1 MKTIVLGAG
10 QVGGQIC
17 RYLSREN
24 CDVTVVDTDG
34 VRVKQ
39 LMEQLNLAGIAGHA
53 ADPAILKMAGVEQA
67 DLLVAVTLADEANI
81 VACLVARTLGSKA
94 RTIARLRNQNFL
106 DGVIKEQGG
115 PIDTVINPEREVA
128 EAAVRLLDSPSL
140 FDRRNI
146 LEDSAVLAGIR
157 LNDDCPLLNTT
168 LRQMSDLFQG
178 LMAVVVGFRRHGT
191 LVVATS
197 DDQLFAGDEVYVCIA
212 RGDLERTLH
221 LFGMSKDPCS
231 RLILVGAGRV
241 GMEIARQIDRLPRR
255 TSVKLIEVNKNRAE
269 FAAENLENRVILWG
283 DGLNKEVLEEAGVGS
298 AHAVLTVTQ
307 DDKTNILAACRAKQL
322 SPSLTAISLINEASL
337 TPLINKLSIDAMIDP
352 RDTTV
357 SSVLPHIRMKPVT
370 RVGFIDDSQA
380 ELVEA
385 TIVAEAP
392 VGRTSIRDSELPE
405 GVMIGAIKRG
415 GEVIWPDPDTSLK
428 ANDQV
433 AFFALTEDVPKL
445 LGLLRPDAAAS

>member
-1 MKTIVLGAG
+1 
-10 QVGGQIC
+10 
-17 RYLSREN
+17 
-24 CDVTVVDTDG
+24 
-34 VRVKQ
+34 
-39 LMEQLNLAGIAGHA
+39 
-53 ADPAILKMAGVEQA
+53 
-67 DLLVAVTLADEANI
+67 
-81 VACLVARTLGSKA
+81 
-94 RTIARLRNQNFL
+94 
-106 DGVIKEQGG
+106 
-115 PIDTVINPEREVA
+115 
-128 EAAVRLLDSPSL
+128 
-140 FDRRNI
+140 
-146 LEDSAVLAGIR
+146 
-157 LNDDCPLLNTT
+157 
-168 LRQMSDLFQG
+168 
-178 LMAVVVGFRRHGT
+178 
-191 LVVATS
+191 
-197 DDQLFAGDEVYVCIA
+197 
-212 RGDLERTLH
+212 
-221 LFGMSKDPCS
+221 
-231 RLILVGAGRV
+231 
-241 GMEIARQIDRLPRR
+241 MEIARQIDRLPRR

-380 ELVEA
+380 VLVEA

-392 VGRTSIRDSELPE
+392 VGRRSIRDSELPE

-433 AFFALTEDVPKL
+433 AFFALTEDVPEL